1 LVPHRR
7 SRTRTDRSKAR
18 HEASHKGS
26 QAQAAIAAGIIAVTK
41 RHSPDVVR
49 LVANRAAVAKYEAV
63 DLDPSVGLQAF
74 ARLAREGILDSVE
87 KGRVNSGPM
96 DLTIGGRHAVQV
108 ELEGAADGVRIVYV
122 HTSIEGSEGF
132 VEVIAWTLPSLI
144 DETRSLLQ
152 SISGSVRFQP

>member
-1 LVPHRR
+1 
-7 SRTRTDRSKAR
+7 
-18 HEASHKGS
+18 
-26 QAQAAIAAGIIAVTK
+26 
-41 RHSPDVVR
+41 
-49 LVANRAAVAKYEAV
+49 
-63 DLDPSVGLQAF
+63 LDPSVGLQAF

-87 KGRVNSGPM
+87 NGRVNSGPM
-96 DLTIGGRHAVQV
+96 NLTIGGRHAVQV

-152 SISGSVRFQP
+152 SISGERQIPALSL